1 MRFHGRNF
9 HYKYDELAI
18 LLLLM
23 EILEAP
29 EVPTGDSN
37 ILA

>member
-1 MRFHGRNF
+1 MNF
-9 HYKYDELAI
+9 HVGDFRYKYDELAI
-18 LLLLM
+18 LLLLV
-23 EILEAP
+23 EILEAS

>member
-1 MRFHGRNF
+1 MRFHCGDFR
-9 HYKYDELAI
+9 YKCDELAI
-18 LLLLM
+18 LLLLV

-29 EVPTGDSN
+29 EVLTGDSN